1 MVHDYK
7 SVNIYA
13 DPQDTLF
20 LIPNGESSDGLTMGL
35 DIIHEL
41 KPPYTEEELENAL
54 LESMDLCYSEF
65 PSEQPNSII
74 VRHLGL
80 KSYSKATKDKRYV
93 MFKWTSDEGYT
104 VTPSIKKRGYEHL
117 TEQSIFLGKSFKNG
131 ELANAVKKALAL
143 SSC

>member
-13 DPQDTLF
+13 DPQGNLF
-20 LIPNGESSDGLTMGL
+20 LIPKGESLDLTMEL
-35 DIIHEL
+35 DIIREL
-41 KPPYTEEELENAL
+41 KNPYNDEELENAL
-54 LESMDLCYSEF
+54 LDSMNLCYTEL
-65 PSEQPNSII
+65 PSEEPNSIL

-80 KSYSKATKDKRYV
+80 KSYSKAVKDKRLV
-93 MFKWTSDEGYT
+93 IFDWNSSDGYI
-104 VTPSIKKRGYEHL
+104 VVPSIKKRGYEHL

-131 ELANAVKKALAL
+131 ELANAVKKALEL